1 MSYLFDCYAG
11 IYDRFMKI
19 WHLDDTSIIEN
30 ELINHEYSI
39 LDIGGGSGKLGDKL
53 IKQGHQVTILDA
65 SLPMLKQAAAKNHQ
79 LKLIHS
85 NLVSNLQIAK
95 VDVIICRDCF
105 HHLVNQEES
114 LQIMG
119 RYLKDDGFILI
130 HEFNPKAL
138 RIKLLFLFELCCFE
152 KIKPVSYLRM
162 VEMAKVS
169 HYCSELIYQG
179 KWDYVCKIQKNN

>member
-19 WHLDDTSIIEN
+19 CHLDDTSIIEN

-53 IKQGHQVTILDA
+53 IRQGHQVTILDA

-79 LKLIHS
+79 LKLVHS
-85 NLVSNLQIAK
+85 NLVSNLKIAK
-95 VDVIICRDCF
+95 ADVIICRDCF
-105 HHLVNQEES
+105 HHLTNQDES

-119 RYLKDDGFILI
+119 QYLKDDGFILI
-130 HEFNPKAL
+130 HDFNPKAM
-138 RIKLLFLFELCCFE
+138 RIKLLFLFERCCFE
-152 KIKPVSYLRM
+152 KIKPVSHLKLI
-162 VEMAKVS
+162 EMTNTINYRCK
-169 HYCSELIYQG
+169 LIHQG